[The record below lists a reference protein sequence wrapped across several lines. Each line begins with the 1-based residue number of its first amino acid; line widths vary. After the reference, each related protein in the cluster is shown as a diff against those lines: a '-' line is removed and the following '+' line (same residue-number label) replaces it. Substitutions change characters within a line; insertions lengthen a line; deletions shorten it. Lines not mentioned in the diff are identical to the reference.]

1 MCILVAT
8 QSLDE
13 HGACVDRLDYALLAL
28 LQEDSGRTADRLGEE
43 LGLSRSAVTR
53 RIQNLRQ
60 AGIIA
65 KEVAILSDRF
75 RESRVTAIVNVQ
87 FDRHQP
93 YEADQFRR
101 AIRAIPEVQL
111 AVAITGASDAL
122 LLVSVR
128 DMDHFNIFA
137 EELASMPL
145 VRRYET
151 SFIKRTIKFTTAVP
165 IEWIPERGN
174 IERTSTESAFLTD
187 SSHQPGSDVEGKGSS

>member
-1 MCILVAT
+1 M
-8 QSLDE
+8 
-13 HGACVDRLDYALLAL
+13 DRIDHALLAL
-28 LQEDSGRTADRLGEE
+28 LQEDSGRTADKLGEE

-53 RIQNLRQ
+53 RIQSLRRE
-60 AGIIA
+60 GVIA
-65 KEVAILSDRF
+65 KEVAVLSDRF
-75 RESRVTAIVNVQ
+75 RAGRVTAIVNVQ

-93 YEADQFRR
+93 HEADQFRR
-101 AIRAIPEVQL
+101 AIRAFSEVQL

-128 DMDHFNIFA
+128 DMDHFNGFA

-165 IEWIPERGN
+165 
-174 IERTSTESAFLTD
+174 LD
-187 SSHQPGSDVEGKGSS
+187 

>member
-1 MCILVAT
+1 M
-8 QSLDE
+8 DR
-13 HGACVDRLDYALLAL
+13 VDHALLAL
-28 LQEDSGRTADRLGEE
+28 LQEDSGRTADKLGEE

-53 RIQNLRQ
+53 RIQSLKQ
-60 AGIIA
+60 EGIIA

-75 RESRVTAIVNVQ
+75 RASRVTAIVNVQ

-93 YEADQFRR
+93 HEAEKFRR

-128 DMDHFNIFA
+128 DMDHFNSFA
-137 EELASMPL
+137 EELASMSL

-151 SFIKRTIKFTTAVP
+151 SFIKRTIKFSTAVP
-165 IEWIPERGN
+165 LE
-174 IERTSTESAFLTD
+174 
-187 SSHQPGSDVEGKGSS
+187 